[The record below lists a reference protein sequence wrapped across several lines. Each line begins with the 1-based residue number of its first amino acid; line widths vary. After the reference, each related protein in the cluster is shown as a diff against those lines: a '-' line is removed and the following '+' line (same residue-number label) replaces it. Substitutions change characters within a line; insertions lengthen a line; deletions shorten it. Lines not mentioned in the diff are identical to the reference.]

1 MCVILYT
8 EINGKKILAKN
19 RDKVYKPTIEII
31 HEVVNDIEVAY
42 IRDKDSGWIEG
53 MNEHGIGM
61 VNSTLSR
68 RDEKELNNNKVA
80 MLVKKNN
87 VMYNALIHNNPKDN
101 IFDVIK
107 NAKTNYVLEG
117 HTLMFKD
124 NEMYHIENNKK
135 NFFMVEKVN
144 KSPVVFSNYGVQ
156 LKKEGYTTCKKGM
169 SAFLRAEIV
178 KRELKR
184 NKIASL
190 DDLSQLM
197 NCNYKNINPRYHPYR
212 DKFITMKK
220 NKHVEP
226 KKIIVSTTGQ
236 LILNMTDKEL
246 IYYTDIHNS
255 DKVIYVNKL
264 PREYLPKIRIII
276 KETEKRIN
284 QSKKIFTK
292 RFLKSVE
299 ERFYCDDKSKIRST
313 KSIRSGKKYSRKQ
326 RREKIDD

>member
-19 RDKVYKPTIEII
+19 RDKVYKPTIELI
-31 HEVVNDIEVAY
+31 HEVVNGVEIAY

-87 VMYNALIHNNPKDN
+87 VMYNALINNDPKAN

-124 NEMYHIENNKK
+124 DEMYHIENNKK

-178 KRELKR
+178 KNELKR
-184 NKIASL
+184 KGNKITSL
-190 DDLSQLM
+190 DELSQLM
-197 NCNYKNINPRYHPYR
+197 NRNYKNINPRYHPYR
-212 DKFITMKK
+212 DKFVTMKT
-220 NKHVEP
+220 NKHVEA

-255 DKVIYVNKL
+255 DKVVYVNKL
-264 PREYLPKIRIII
+264 PRDYFPKIRIII
-276 KETEKRIN
+276 KETEKKLG

-292 RFLKSVE
+292 RFLTSVE
-299 ERFYCDDKSKIRST
+299 DRFFCGDKKKTKHARRT
-313 KSIRSGKKYSRKQ
+313 KSSSKNYSRKQ
-326 RREKIDD
+326 RK